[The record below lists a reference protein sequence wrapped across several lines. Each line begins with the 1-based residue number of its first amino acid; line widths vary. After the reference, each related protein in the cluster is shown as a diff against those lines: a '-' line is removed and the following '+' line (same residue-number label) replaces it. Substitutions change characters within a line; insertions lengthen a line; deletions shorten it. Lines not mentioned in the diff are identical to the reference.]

1 MPVTSNINNNVN
13 IANIDNKNDK
23 KIEEGYKDKAN
34 KSLSKH
40 NNKKKKHK
48 CKINEHIYMVYYIL
62 L

>member
-1 MPVTSNINNNVN
+1 MSRKYHKAIRRINVPVTSNINNNVN

-40 NNKKKKHK
+40 NNKKKKT
-48 CKINEHIYMVYYIL
+48 
-62 L
+62 

>member
-40 NNKKKKHK
+40 NNKKKKT
-48 CKINEHIYMVYYIL
+48 
-62 L
+62 